1 MIKTC
6 AGKIAAVLCVVLL
19 LAPAVVYAGN
29 TGTTSSGT
37 TGSNTKGEIDKAETQ
52 ERELQQQLEAV
63 QATINALKND
73 IDDANEYLDRLDR
86 ELDVITGKILDL
98 NQRIDKKNDEIA
110 VTTAELQAAQLQQEE
125 QYAAMKL
132 RIKYMYEN
140 SRVSY
145 FELMLASSGI
155 SDILH
160 QAEYFAQITKYDRN
174 KLEEY
179 IDIKNRIAAYKVQL
193 EEEERDLEGLKRE
206 AEGEQQAVELL
217 VTAKN
222 QEMKD
227 MELDKKAYEAKQ
239 KEIEEDIKELD
250 NLIANLTKQYNAE
263 QLAKANAVATQG
275 NLYSGKL
282 LLWPCPSSYRI
293 TSEFSPNRLDPVLG
307 YVRAHKGTDIG
318 APTGTPVIAAASGL
332 VTAAGYSSSMG
343 NYIVISHGDGITT
356 RYYHNSSLA
365 VSAGQAVAAGQ
376 VISYVG
382 ATGWVTGP
390 HLHFEVR
397 INDEAVDAMQFY

>member
-1 MIKTC
+1 MTKACTR
-6 AGKIAAVLCVVLL
+6 KIIMVLCIILVLM
-19 LAPAVVYAGN
+19 PTMVYASN
-29 TGTTSSGT
+29 TGTKG
-37 TGSNTKGEIDKAETQ
+37 GNTKDEIDKAETQ
-52 ERELQQQLEAV
+52 EKELKQQLDAV
-63 QATINALKND
+63 QATIDALKSD
-73 IDDANEYLDRLDR
+73 IDDANEYLNRLDK
-86 ELDVITGKILDL
+86 ELETITKNILDL
-98 NQRIDKKNDEIA
+98 NQKIDKKNEEI
-110 VTTAELQAAQLQQEE
+110 VITTGELQDAQNQQEQ
-125 QYAAMKL
+125 QYQSMKL

-145 FELMLASSGI
+145 LDAFMAASSL

-160 QAEYFAQITKYDRN
+160 QAEYFSQITKYDRN

-193 EEEERDLEGLKRE
+193 EEEERDLEDLKRK
-206 AEGEQQAVELL
+206 AEGEQKAVELL
-217 VTAKN
+217 FAAKN

-227 MELDKKAYEAKQ
+227 MEKDKKAYEAKQ
-239 KEIEEDIKELD
+239 KEIEEDIKKLD

-282 LLWPCPSSYRI
+282 LIWPCPSSNRV
-293 TSEFSPNRLDPVLG
+293 TSHFSPNRLDPVLG

-318 APTGTPVIAAASGL
+318 ASTGTPVVAAASGL
-332 VTAAGYSSSMG
+332 VTAAGYSDSMG
-343 NYIVISHGDGITT
+343 NYVVISHGDGITT

-365 VSAGQAVAAGQ
+365 VSAGQAVTAGQ

>member
-1 MIKTC
+1 MVKAC
-6 AGKIAAVLCVVLL
+6 AKKFIAVLVIVLAL
-19 LAPAVVYAGN
+19 MPMVVYASN
-29 TGTTSSGT
+29 TSTK
-37 TGSNTKGEIDKAETQ
+37 GSNTKGEIDKAENQ
-52 ERELQQQLEAV
+52 EKDLKKQLEAV
-63 QATINALKND
+63 QATIDALKND
-73 IDDANEYLDRLDR
+73 IDDANEYLAKLDIELDR
-86 ELDVITGKILDL
+86 ITSNILDL
-98 NQRIDKKNDEIA
+98 NQKIDKKNEEIA
-110 VTTAELQAAQLQQEE
+110 ITTEELHQAELQQEE
-125 QYAAMKL
+125 QYHSMKL

-145 FELMLASSGI
+145 LELFMASSSL
-155 SDILH
+155 SDVLH
-160 QAEYFAQITKYDRN
+160 QAEYFSQITKYDRN
-174 KLEEY
+174 KLDEY

-193 EEEERDLEGLKRE
+193 EEEERDLEDLKVK
-206 AEGEQQAVELL
+206 AEGEQKAVELL
-217 VTAKN
+217 VAAKN
-222 QEMKD
+222 QEMKE
-227 MELDKKAYEAKQ
+227 MEQDKKAYEAKQ
-239 KEIEEDIKELD
+239 KEIEDDIKKLD

-282 LLWPCPSSYRI
+282 LLWPCPSSNII
-293 TSEFSPNRLDPVLG
+293 TSHFSPNRLDPVLG

-332 VTAAGYSSSMG
+332 VTAAGYSDSMG
-343 NYIVISHGDGITT
+343 NYVVISHGDGITT
-356 RYYHNSSLA
+356 RYYHNSSLV
-365 VSAGQAVAAGQ
+365 VSAGQAVTAGQ

>member
-1 MIKTC
+1 MVKAC
-6 AGKIAAVLCVVLL
+6 ARKFIAVLAVVLAL
-19 LAPAVVYAGN
+19 MPMAVYASN
-29 TGTTSSGT
+29 TGT
-37 TGSNTKGEIDKAETQ
+37 TGSNTKGEIDKAENQ
-52 ERELQQQLEAV
+52 EKELKQQLEAV
-63 QATINALKND
+63 QATIDALKSD
-73 IDDANEYLDRLDR
+73 IDDANEYLAKLDMELDR
-86 ELDVITGKILDL
+86 ITSNILDL
-98 NQRIDKKNDEIA
+98 NQKIDKKNEEIA
-110 VTTAELQAAQLQQEE
+110 TTTEELHQAELQQEE
-125 QYAAMKL
+125 QYHSMKL

-145 FELMLASSGI
+145 LELFMASSSL
-155 SDILH
+155 SDVLH
-160 QAEYFAQITKYDRN
+160 QAEYFSQITKYDRN
-174 KLEEY
+174 KLDEY

-193 EEEERDLEGLKRE
+193 EEEERDLEDLKVK
-206 AEGEQQAVELL
+206 AEGEQKAVELL

-222 QEMKD
+222 QEMKE
-227 MELDKKAYEAKQ
+227 MEQDKKAYEAKQ
-239 KEIEEDIKELD
+239 KEIEDDIKKLD

-282 LLWPCPSSYRI
+282 LLWPCPSSNRI
-293 TSEFSPNRLDPVLG
+293 TSHFSPNRLDPVLG

-332 VTAAGYSSSMG
+332 VTAAGYSDSMG
-343 NYIVISHGDGITT
+343 NYVVISHGDGITT

-365 VSAGQAVAAGQ
+365 VSAGQAVTAGQ